1 MTFGKKLRFLRKK
14 NGLTQAQL
22 ANLLDI
28 SDTAIR
34 LYETEKRFP
43 KKIILLELAKLFKI
57 PIDIL
62 YNDNMD
68 ICEQDESE
76 NQELLA
82 IEKNVIDILSN
93 SNISEFEKDRFIKKI
108 LDLYFGFKLKTNDH
122 NID

>member
-1 MTFGKKLRFLRKK
+1 LTFGKKLRFLRKK